1 MSAVFRSVS
10 TSLSNPLYTYKPFAD
25 NEKSQSMSPILPNAI
40 SVSPTGH
47 VLLTLDTQAH
57 GGPGGSGRDLI
68 AWGLN
73 HDYQLGTGRRSSLPV
88 PTTLEH
94 PEGGRFILGRRTAL
108 VKDLAGKV
116 WKKSADIEQ
125 R

>member
-1 MSAVFRSVS
+1 MERIMEIFVLERAREPC
-10 TSLSNPLYTYKPFAD
+10 LRKEH
-25 NEKSQSMSPILPNAI
+25 NENSQSMSPILPYAI
-40 SVSPTGH
+40 SVSPAGH

-73 HDYQLGTGRRSSLPV
+73 HDYQLGSGKRSGLPV
-88 PTTLEH
+88 SMTLEH
-94 PEGGRFILGRRTAL
+94 PEGSLFILGRRTAP
-108 VKDLAGKV
+108 VKDLAACSCEV
-116 WKKSADIEQ
+116 